1 MKSLFTTGLVALAFA
16 LQAQTA
22 LNMAQVGYLS
32 YTANLSDVWG
42 WEDSTGTEYALVGAF
57 NGFSVVSLATPSAP
71 VEVAFFPGP
80 NSIWRDIKTFGRF
93 AYVTH
98 DNTSGGNTPV
108 GLLIVDLDS
117 VAFGQTPDFAYRY
130 VKSPDFPGDS
140 MRTAHNL
147 WIDENGVVYLFGAD
161 VGNGGALMYD
171 IATDPFN
178 PIYLGNYNDVY
189 LHDGFARGDTLYGA
203 AVLAGDFRVIDV
215 SNKSSLVT
223 LGVKTTPSNF
233 CHNVWLSD
241 DGKTLFTTDEVPSA
255 YVAAYDISDLNNIT
269 ELDRKQTTLGSGVIP
284 HNAHVLGNYIVTSY
298 YTSGVQILDATEP
311 DIMVETGYFDTSPNF
326 SGGGFHGAWGA
337 YPYLTSGLVL
347 VTDIEEGLYVL
358 SAEYKQAAYLDV
370 TVKDSL
376 TGAPLNLSSLQ
387 LNGNFLGLTNALGR
401 YKNGSTTNG
410 TFTLRVSKG
419 GYKADSAVVN
429 FVAGQRINLVFS
441 LLPNGFGTEDP
452 AFAEVVLYPNPGT
465 TTAFLGNLPAEVLGV
480 TAVSMSGASTAIY
493 AEQAGKGL
501 ALETAG
507 LQPGVYIFRVE
518 TAQGTFHRRWVKLP

>member
-1 MKSLFTTGLVALAFA
+1 MAAMG
-16 LQAQTA
+16 QTA
-22 LNMAQVGYLS
+22 LNMAQVGYLP

-71 VEVAFFPGP
+71 VEVAFIPGP
-80 NSIWRDIKTFGRF
+80 NSIWRDIKTYGRF

-98 DNTSGGNTPV
+98 DFTSGGATPL

-117 VAFGQTPDFAYRY
+117 AAFGQSADFQYRY
-130 VKSPDFPGDS
+130 MKATNFPGDS

-147 WIDENGVVYLFGAD
+147 WIDENGVMYLFGGD

-171 IATDPFN
+171 VTTNPFN
-178 PIYLGNYNDVY
+178 PTYLGSYDDVY

-203 AVLAGDFRVIDV
+203 AVLAGDFRVVDV
-215 SNKSSLVT
+215 SNKSSVVT

-233 CHNVWLSD
+233 CHNVWPSD
-241 DGKTLFTTDEVPSA
+241 DSKTLYSTDEVSSG

-269 ELDRKQTTLGSGVIP
+269 ELDKKQTTLGSGVIP

-311 DIMVETGYFDTSPNF
+311 DIMVETGYYDTSPTF

-337 YPYLTSGLVL
+337 YPYLSSGLVL
-347 VTDIEEGLYVL
+347 ATDIEEGLYVL
-358 SAEYKQAAYLDV
+358 SAEYKQASYLDI

-387 LNGNFLGLTNALGR
+387 QNGSFLGLTNALGR
-401 YKNGSTTNG
+401 YKNGSTTSG
-410 TFTLRVSKG
+410 TFTIRANKG
-419 GYKADSAVVN
+419 GYKPDSVTVTYTP
-429 FVAGQRINLVFS
+429 GQRNTIVFS
-441 LLPNGFGTEDP
+441 LLPIGFGTEDA
-452 AFAEVVLYPNPGT
+452 AFAEAVLYPNPGT
-465 TTAFLGNLPAEVLGV
+465 TTAFLGNVPSEVLAV
-480 TAVSMSGASTAIY
+480 TAVSMSGATTPLFV
-493 AEQAGKGL
+493 EQAGRGL
-501 ALETAG
+501 ALQTAE
-507 LQPGVYIFRVE
+507 LQAGVYIFRIE
-518 TAQGTFHRRWVKLP
+518 TAQGTFFRRWVKLP